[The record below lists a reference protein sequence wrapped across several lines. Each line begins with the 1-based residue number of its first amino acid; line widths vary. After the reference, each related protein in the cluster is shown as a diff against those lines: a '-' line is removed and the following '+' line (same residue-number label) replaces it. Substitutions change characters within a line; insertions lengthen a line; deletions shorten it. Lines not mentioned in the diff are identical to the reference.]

1 MKKKTNTG
9 DYSTGIYSTGYCST
23 GDYSTGDHSTGYG
36 STGNYS
42 TGDYSTGNHSTGDCS
57 TGNHSTGD
65 CSTGNWSTSNYSS
78 GHFSTIDY
86 SGFGSFNK
94 PCTIEEWNNAE
105 KPRLIYFDLTEWVTV
120 SNMTEQEKTDNP
132 TYKTTGGY
140 LKVYEYKEAWLKAWN
155 SATEEDKQ
163 LLYALP
169 NFDAEVFKEISG
181 IDVNEKSNEYT
192 IEQLEQLTGIK
203 NLKIKK

>member
-1 MKKKTNTG
+1 
-9 DYSTGIYSTGYCST
+9 
-23 GDYSTGDHSTGYG
+23 
-36 STGNYS
+36 
-42 TGDYSTGNHSTGDCS
+42 
-57 TGNHSTGD
+57 
-65 CSTGNWSTSNYSS
+65 
-78 GHFSTIDY
+78 
-86 SGFGSFNK
+86 
-94 PCTIEEWNNAE
+94 
-105 KPRLIYFDLTEWVTV
+105 
-120 SNMTEQEKTDNP
+120 MTEQEKTENP

-140 LKVYEYKEAWLKAWN
+140 LKVYKYKEAWLKAWN

-181 IDVNEKSNEYT
+181 IDVNDRSNEYT